1 MTGLHQPTKST
12 WIGVRPIITL
22 PPSNRRDAGGSNPPT
37 WYCHTLSVANRT
49 MLRKVL
55 AAALIATATA
65 VAKDQSKEKMIE
77 VVKDG
82 RRKLAVWIQ
91 PKDTRP
97 IV

>member
-1 MTGLHQPTKST
+1 M
-12 WIGVRPIITL
+12 
-22 PPSNRRDAGGSNPPT
+22 
-37 WYCHTLSVANRT
+37 ANRT
-49 MLRKVL
+49 MLRKAL
-55 AAALIATATA
+55 ASFMIATATA

-77 VVKDG
+77 VLKDG

>member
-1 MTGLHQPTKST
+1 
-12 WIGVRPIITL
+12 
-22 PPSNRRDAGGSNPPT
+22 
-37 WYCHTLSVANRT
+37 

-55 AAALIATATA
+55 AAALIATADA
-65 VAKDQSKEKMIE
+65 VAKDQTKERISE

-82 RRKLAVWIQ
+82 RRKLARWVQ

>member
-1 MTGLHQPTKST
+1 
-12 WIGVRPIITL
+12 
-22 PPSNRRDAGGSNPPT
+22 
-37 WYCHTLSVANRT
+37 

-55 AAALIATATA
+55 SAALIVTADA
-65 VAKDQSKEKMIE
+65 VAKNQSKEKMIE
-77 VVKDG
+77 VMKDG

>member
-1 MTGLHQPTKST
+1 
-12 WIGVRPIITL
+12 
-22 PPSNRRDAGGSNPPT
+22 
-37 WYCHTLSVANRT
+37 

-77 VVKDG
+77 VVKNG
-82 RRKLAVWIQ
+82 RRKLAIWIQ